1 MTFENT
7 QTYIE
12 TTYTVIEYVAGH
24 YKSLGKDAGV
34 MKKSNV
40 ANFERGWN
48 RMYINVLS

>member
-24 YKSLGKDAGV
+24 YNTFSLNKYIVYKYGV
-34 MKKSNV
+34 KQV
-40 ANFERGWN
+40 GT
-48 RMYINVLS
+48 